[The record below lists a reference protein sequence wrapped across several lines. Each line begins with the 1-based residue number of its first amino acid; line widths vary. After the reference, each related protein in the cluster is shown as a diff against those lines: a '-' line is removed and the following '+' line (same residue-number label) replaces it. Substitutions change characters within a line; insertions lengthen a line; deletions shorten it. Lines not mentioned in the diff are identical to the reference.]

1 MNTGKKLTFKDF
13 RENFGFSLEEV
24 ASRLAMPVERLRGYE
39 DTADVSADEFA
50 PMYATFVGVKL
61 SSRDV
66 TPLVTGEQHTEL
78 MAYWEM
84 KKQLLDIIF
93 TISNE
98 EYYPRD
104 RINNDLAQI
113 LTLVDVR
120 EKEAMSAITAA
131 YTASVSH
138 LR

>member
-1 MNTGKKLTFKDF
+1 MNTGNKLTFKEF

-24 ASRLAMPVERLRGYE
+24 ASRLGMPVDRLRGYE
-39 DTADVSADEFA
+39 DAAEVSAEEFA
-50 PMYATFVGVKL
+50 PMYATFVGAKL
-61 SSRDV
+61 GSKGVS
-66 TPLVTGEQHTEL
+66 PLVTGDQHTEL

-84 KKQLLDIIF
+84 KKQLLDLIF

-98 EYYPRD
+98 EYYTRD
-104 RINNDLAQI
+104 RINKDLAQI
-113 LTLVDVR
+113 LTIVDVR